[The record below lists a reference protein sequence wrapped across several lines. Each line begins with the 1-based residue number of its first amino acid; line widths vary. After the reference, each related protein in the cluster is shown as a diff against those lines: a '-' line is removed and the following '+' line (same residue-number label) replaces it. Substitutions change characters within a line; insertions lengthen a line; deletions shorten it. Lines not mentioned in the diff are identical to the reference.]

1 MGKTAFSH
9 GEREVR
15 GAQFFGKKAAFAR
28 ARERERE
35 RDREITKKNFSFPSP
50 PPTGTSSL
58 LFG

>member
-15 GAQFFGKKAAFAR
+15 GAQFFGKKAAFASE
-28 ARERERE
+28 RERERE
-35 RDREITKKNFSFPSP
+35 REITKKNFSFPSP